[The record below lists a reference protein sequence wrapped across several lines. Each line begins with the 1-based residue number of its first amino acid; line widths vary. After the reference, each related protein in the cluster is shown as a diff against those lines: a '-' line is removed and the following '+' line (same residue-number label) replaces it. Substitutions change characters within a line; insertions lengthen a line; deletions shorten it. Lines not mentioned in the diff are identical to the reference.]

1 MSAND
6 IVNIQVS
13 QTLAGAPSAL
23 QQTGII
29 VSQGATSLTAGTKQL
44 IASQADLTAILAS
57 PSDVVTEL
65 QAKYTTFSANNQ
77 ANIAVYV
84 LELGTAGTR
93 ASGTVSFTGN
103 ASPGVQASN
112 TITIAAGNVSPA
124 DTVTIQGTLI
134 TFVSGTPV
142 GNQVLIGA
150 NNNVTSANLQA
161 FLQTSADVNL
171 ALMTYSTTLNVTT
184 ITSRVYGVA
193 GNAYTLAKVGANI
206 TVGGATFSGGVAA
219 DTLTIQG
226 TAITFVAANPSGNQ
240 VLVGALPENTA
251 TNLLALL
258 TASIDANLYLLTYSR
273 NGTVITATSK
283 LAGTAGNSYTLAK
296 SSAGITLSGSTLA
309 GGGTNTI
316 AGGVADLNTFL
327 TNNPGVY
334 YAALCPDNWATDASF
349 ATFLNN
355 YTSTTSRFYA
365 FFHVTGDASFTGT
378 IAGTTLTVSAIAYGH
393 LAIGSPITGL
403 GVTANTVITGLISGT
418 GGTGTYTVNN
428 TQTVGS
434 EPMSCVNNYSQ
445 FLGMKS
451 AVMRI
456 KAPLDAITTAPA
468 ADMFALVL
476 GSSPSETN
484 KLAPFAFRYIYGS
497 VAYPITPLDATNLK
511 AAYINYTDTGAEGG
525 LPNVKTLKWG
535 TTGDGRDFS
544 YWYAVDWVQTN
555 LHLDLANEIING
567 SNTAINP
574 LYYNQLGINRLQNRA
589 QQTANRAVSYGML
602 LSTATTPIVNAIDF
616 VTYTANN
623 PSYYS
628 IGRYDGLSLS
638 AVPARGFKA
647 INFALNVTDF
657 VTG

>member
-6 IVNIQVS
+6 IVNIIVS

-29 VSQGATSLTAGTKQL
+29 VSQGGTTLTAGNKQL
-44 IASQADLTAILAS
+44 IASQADLTAILAA
-57 PSDVVTEL
+57 PSTVVTEL

-77 ANIAVYV
+77 AGIAVYV

-93 ASGTVSFTGN
+93 ASGTISFTGN
-103 ASPGVQASN
+103 ASPGVQASD
-112 TITIAAGNVSPA
+112 TITIAAGNA
-124 DTVTIQGTLI
+124 AANDTVTIQGTVV
-134 TFVSGTPV
+134 TFVTGTPV

-150 NNNVTSANLQA
+150 NNSVTAANLQA

-184 ITSRVYGVA
+184 ITARAYGVA
-193 GNAYTLAKVGANI
+193 GNAYTLAKSGVNI

-226 TAITFVAANPSGNQ
+226 TAITFVAASPTGNQ
-240 VLVGALPENTA
+240 VLVGALAANTA
-251 TNLLALL
+251 QNLQTFLA
-258 TASIDANLYLLTYSR
+258 ASIDANLYLLTYSLT
-273 NGTVITATSK
+273 GSVITATSK
-283 LAGTAGNSYTLAK
+283 LAGIAGNAYTLVK
-296 SSAGITLSGSTLA
+296 SSAGITLSGATLA

-327 TNNPGVY
+327 TNNPGIY

-355 YTSTTSRFYA
+355 YTSMVSRFYA

-378 IAGTTLTVSAIAYGH
+378 IASTTLTVSAIASGH
-393 LAIGSPITGL
+393 IAIGSPITGA
-403 GVTANTVITGLISGT
+403 GVTAGTVVTGLLT
-418 GGTGTYTVNN
+418 GYGGVGTYTVNN
-428 TQTVGS
+428 IQTIGS
-434 EPMSCVNNYSQ
+434 EPMACVNNYSQ
-445 FLGMKS
+445 FLGIKS

-456 KAPLDAITTAPA
+456 KAPLDAITTSPA

-476 GSSPSETN
+476 GSNPSETN

-497 VAYPITPLDATNLK
+497 VAYPLTPLDATNLK
-511 AAYINYTDTGAEGG
+511 AAYVNYTDTGAEGG

-567 SNTAINP
+567 SNNAINP
-574 LYYNQLGINRLQNRA
+574 LYYNQQGINRLQNRA
-589 QQTANRAVSYGML
+589 QQTANRAVNYGML
-602 LSTATTPIVNAIDF
+602 LSTALTPIVNAIDF
-616 VTYTANN
+616 IAYTTAT
-623 PSYYS
+623 PSDYA
-628 IGRYDGLSLS
+628 IGEYGGLSLS
-638 AVPARGFKA
+638 AVPARGFKT
-647 INFALNVTDF
+647 INFALNITDF